1 VGDAGFH
8 KRDQEPIMQTPT
20 FTKTPSPLES
30 GDGVS
35 QGASRAA
42 EVGERAAAVFDEKRD
57 AVARALDAAASSLHA
72 RVESLPG
79 GPNVARAALSTA
91 DTMEKAA
98 DYVRDQDLKGM
109 LSDITQ
115 IAKRHPG
122 ATLLVATALGFMAVR
137 AMGRNQG

>member
-1 VGDAGFH
+1 
-8 KRDQEPIMQTPT
+8 MQTPT
-20 FTKTPSPLES
+20 FTKTPLPLEG
-30 GDGVS
+30 GDGIS

-42 EVGERAAAVFDEKRD
+42 EIGERAAAALDDKRD
-57 AVARALDAAASSLHA
+57 AVARAIDAAASALHA

-79 GPNVARAALSTA
+79 GPDVARAAQSTA

>member
-20 FTKTPSPLES
+20 FTKTPSPLEG
-30 GDGVS
+30 GDGIS

-42 EVGERAAAVFDEKRD
+42 EIGERAAAALDDKRD
-57 AVARALDAAASSLHA
+57 AVARAIDAAASALHA

-79 GPNVARAALSTA
+79 GPDVARAAQSTA

-109 LSDITQ
+109 LSDITR
-115 IAKRHPG
+115 IAKRYPG
-122 ATLLVATALGFMAVR
+122 ATLLAATALGFLAIR
-137 AMGRNQG
+137 AIGRNQG

>member
-1 VGDAGFH
+1 M
-8 KRDQEPIMQTPT
+8 PTPT

-30 GDGVS
+30 GDGIS

-42 EVGERAAAVFDEKRD
+42 EIGERAAAAFDDKKD
-57 AVARALDAAASSLHA
+57 AVARSLDAAASSLHA

-79 GPNVARAALSTA
+79 GPNVARAAHSTA

-98 DYVRDQDLKGM
+98 DYVRDHDLKGL
-109 LSDITQ
+109 LSDVTR

-122 ATLLVATALGFMAVR
+122 ATLLAATALGFLAVR

>member
-1 VGDAGFH
+1 
-8 KRDQEPIMQTPT
+8 MQTPT
-20 FTKTPSPLES
+20 FTKTPSPLEG

-42 EVGERAAAVFDEKRD
+42 EIGERAAAAFDDKRD
-57 AVARALDAAASSLHA
+57 AVARSLDAAASSLHA

-79 GPNVARAALSTA
+79 GPNVARAAQSTA

-98 DYVRDQDLKGM
+98 DYVRDHDLKGL
-109 LSDITQ
+109 LSDITR

-122 ATLLVATALGFMAVR
+122 ATLLAATALGFLAVR

>member
-1 VGDAGFH
+1 
-8 KRDQEPIMQTPT
+8 M
-20 FTKTPSPLES
+20 
-30 GDGVS
+30 
-35 QGASRAA
+35 
-42 EVGERAAAVFDEKRD
+42 FDEKRES
-57 AVARALDAAASSLHA
+57 VARALDAAASSLHA

-79 GPNVARAALSTA
+79 GPNVARAARSTA